1 MILVGMFTLFLTLA
15 LIGQIDPLE
24 RARALAQRG
33 EVVKAIEY
41 LETQSRHEPSPQLY
55 VFLAELQTATDR
67 IPQAAESLSRALDL
81 APKEFGLRITR
92 AALLYKMRNLS
103 EAEDELEMVLR
114 QAPSDG
120 LAHYYL
126 AAVYQGQ
133 GKLDRAL
140 ESAEKAVELLPP
152 PSVNLSFEK
161 QEYSLMANGLYL
173 LAEIRYDTGED
184 AEELVRR
191 VIELEP
197 LHTSARYL
205 LSRIFVARGEKDEAQ
220 QQLGVFRKIKKADE
234 HVDFA
239 LNSLN
244 FGGNVQQGVDELLRA
259 LEIYPDH
266 ERALFFLGRVLL
278 QVGRADLGTQYL
290 KRCVELRPEA
300 STLVN
305 GLLEKVGK

>member
-1 MILVGMFTLFLTLA
+1 MLTLFLA
-15 LIGQIDPLE
+15 LLLYGQTDPLE
-24 RARALAQRG
+24 RARLLAQRG

-41 LETQSRHEPSPQLY
+41 LESRARQKSSPQLF

-81 APKEFGLRITR
+81 APKEYGLRITR

-114 QAPSDG
+114 QESSEG

-133 GKLDRAL
+133 GKLDQAL
-140 ESAEKAVELLPP
+140 KSAEKAVELLPP
-152 PSVNLSFEK
+152 PSANLSFEK
-161 QEYSLMANGLYL
+161 QEYSFMANGLYL
-173 LAEIRYDTGED
+173 LAEIRHDMGEEV
-184 AEELVRR
+184 EELVRR

-205 LSRIFVARGEKDEAQ
+205 LSRVLVARGEKSEAQ
-220 QQLGVFRKIKKADE
+220 QQLEIFRKVKKADE

-244 FGGNVQQGVDELLRA
+244 FGGNVRQGVDELLRA

-300 STLVN
+300 SELVSS
-305 GLLEKVGK
+305 LMEKVGK